1 MIEATSR
8 DKYKNIFTPAPINI
22 ENPIRGSKYFF
33 GGIIILQKGTKHKK
47 TIPILK
53 DPNKIGLIDVF
64 KPNLPRGYAL
74 PKKNIIKIIRA
85 VCLGDNY

>member
-22 ENPIRGSKYFF
+22 ENPIRGRKYFF
-33 GGIIILQKGTKHKK
+33 GGTFILQKGTKHKK
-47 TIPILK
+47 TMPILK
-53 DPNKIGLIDVF
+53 APNKSGLIDVF

-74 PKKNIIKIIRA
+74 PKKNITKIISA
-85 VCLGDNY
+85 VCLGDN